1 MLHTSII
8 KILLN
13 LSRRMKTILVMF
25 VDYLVLVFSFWASL
39 SVRLNSFYNPSLEA
53 NYLIIF
59 GPVIA
64 VPIFYLFGLY
74 QSLIRYSNYRS
85 LLTITLASSIYT
97 IVWFVIVLVSGVVDK
112 PYDFLIINWL
122 MTIFLT
128 GVTRYIAKWSLSEKS
143 KSVKNILIYGA
154 GNGGIQL
161 ESALKYSPDIFVVG
175 FIDDDIKMHGRYI
188 ENKKVFSPD
197 RIPKLIKSKDISDIL
212 IAIPSL
218 SRSRKYNLLQ
228 SLKGFPVIIKALPGF
243 SEIAT
248 GKLSISDLKTVRIE
262 DLLHREVVKPDEKL
276 LIKDIS
282 NKNVLVTGAGGSIGS
297 EICRQIIRLKPKLLI
312 LLEISE
318 VSLYLIER
326 ELREKNSGVTI
337 LAMIGDITRRN
348 RLDFILNNY
357 EVDTIYH
364 TAAYKHVPLVEK
376 NTIPGIRCNIFG
388 TLTLIQAAMNSNI
401 ESFVFISTDKAVR
414 PTNIMGATKRF
425 AEMILQSI
433 ATNQLDSKK
442 KIRISMV
449 RFGNVLGSSGS
460 VVPLFKSQIENGGP
474 ITVTHPGVIRYFMTL
489 EEASQLV
496 IQAGAMGSDGEIFL
510 LDMGEPIYILD
521 LAKDMV
527 RLSGMTVKD
536 DKNLDGDIEITY
548 TGLRK
553 GEKLVEELLIDKSS
567 SPTRHKKITKAND
580 KHASWEDLEQH
591 IFDLEEAIIEND
603 FQRIG
608 EIFVKTVS
616 GYQRA

>member
-218 SRSRKYNLLQ
+218 SRSRK
-228 SLKGFPVIIKALPGF
+228 
-243 SEIAT
+243 
-248 GKLSISDLKTVRIE
+248 
-262 DLLHREVVKPDEKL
+262 
-276 LIKDIS
+276 
-282 NKNVLVTGAGGSIGS
+282 
-297 EICRQIIRLKPKLLI
+297 
-312 LLEISE
+312 
-318 VSLYLIER
+318 
-326 ELREKNSGVTI
+326 
-337 LAMIGDITRRN
+337 
-348 RLDFILNNY
+348 
-357 EVDTIYH
+357 
-364 TAAYKHVPLVEK
+364 
-376 NTIPGIRCNIFG
+376 
-388 TLTLIQAAMNSNI
+388 
-401 ESFVFISTDKAVR
+401 
-414 PTNIMGATKRF
+414 
-425 AEMILQSI
+425 
-433 ATNQLDSKK
+433 
-442 KIRISMV
+442 
-449 RFGNVLGSSGS
+449 
-460 VVPLFKSQIENGGP
+460 
-474 ITVTHPGVIRYFMTL
+474 
-489 EEASQLV
+489 
-496 IQAGAMGSDGEIFL
+496 
-510 LDMGEPIYILD
+510 
-521 LAKDMV
+521 
-527 RLSGMTVKD
+527 
-536 DKNLDGDIEITY
+536 
-548 TGLRK
+548 
-553 GEKLVEELLIDKSS
+553 
-567 SPTRHKKITKAND
+567 
-580 KHASWEDLEQH
+580 
-591 IFDLEEAIIEND
+591 
-603 FQRIG
+603 
-608 EIFVKTVS
+608 
-616 GYQRA
+616 